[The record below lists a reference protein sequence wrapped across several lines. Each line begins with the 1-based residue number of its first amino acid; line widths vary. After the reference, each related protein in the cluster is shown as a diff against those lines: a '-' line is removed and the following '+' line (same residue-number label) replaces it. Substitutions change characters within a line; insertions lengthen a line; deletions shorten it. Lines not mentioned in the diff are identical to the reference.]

1 MADIDEPG
9 LAANLTEA
17 ARGGTPQDRGPRER
31 FAFAREAFTVTRP
44 NSPQSESI
52 AQLRNF
58 IIGQHMRDGRRALA
72 ICAPLPETGC
82 TFTSVNIA
90 AALAQA
96 GVNTLLIDANL
107 RDAGIERLVTPV
119 GREPAGL
126 GDYLHSNGTVP
137 PEVMGD
143 VIANLSILFAG
154 RRDDAHDYLA
164 TNVFKDLLDESV
176 RSFDMTIV
184 DCPPAAHYS
193 DARRIATLLRHAMV
207 IVRKNVSYAR
217 DVRTLIRELQ
227 HDRVNVVGT
236 FLNDFA

>member
-9 LAANLTEA
+9 LVTSLSESS
-17 ARGGTPQDRGPRER
+17 RGLSPGEGARER
-31 FAFAREAFTVTRP
+31 FAFAREIFVVTRP

-52 AQLRNF
+52 AQLRNYV
-58 IIGQHMRDGRRALA
+58 IGQHMRDGRRAIA

-82 TFTSVNIA
+82 TFTSVNLA

-96 GVNTLLIDANL
+96 GVNTLLIDGNL
-107 RDAGIERLVTPV
+107 RDTGVEQLVTPV
-119 GREPAGL
+119 GRDPAGL
-126 GDYLHSNGTVP
+126 GEYLHSKGHTP

-143 VIANLSILFAG
+143 VVANLSILFAG
-154 RRDDAHDYLA
+154 RRDSTHDYLA
-164 TNVFKDLLDESV
+164 TNLFKELLDESV

-184 DCPPAAHYS
+184 DCPPAAHYA

-207 IVRKNVSYAR
+207 IVRKNVTYAR
-217 DVRTLIRELQ
+217 DVKTLIGELQ